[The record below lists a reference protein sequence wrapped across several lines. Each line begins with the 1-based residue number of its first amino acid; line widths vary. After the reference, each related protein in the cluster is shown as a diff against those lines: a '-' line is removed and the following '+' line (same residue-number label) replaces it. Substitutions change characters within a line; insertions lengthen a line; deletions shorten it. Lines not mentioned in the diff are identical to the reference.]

1 MKTLRLGAIAGLL
14 MGSAWALAQS
24 APTPS
29 PQAQSLEGAALYAQH
44 CAACHQTSGVG
55 TPGLAPA
62 IKGAH
67 WATLGQTPHYLASVV
82 LHGLSGPI
90 VVDGQRF
97 VGVMPGFASS
107 LSDPQLWAVMAHV
120 AQLQGRT
127 AAPQDAAALAQ
138 WRSAGGNPSSTRAL
152 REKTLR

>member
-1 MKTLRLGAIAGLL
+1 MRTPALGAMACLL
-14 MGSAWALAQS
+14 VGSVWAQAQS
-24 APTPS
+24 T
-29 PQAQSLEGAALYAQH
+29 QAQSLDGAALFAQH
-44 CAACHQTSGVG
+44 CAACHQASGAG

-67 WATLGQTPHYLASVV
+67 WAQLGQTPHYLSSVL

-97 VGVMPGFASS
+97 VGVMPSFASS
-107 LSDPQLWAVMAHV
+107 LSDPQLWAVMDHV

-127 AAPQDAAALAQ
+127 AAPHDPAALAQ
-138 WRSAGGNPSSTRAL
+138 LRSAGGNPSSTRAL
-152 REKTLR
+152 REKTLQ

>member
-1 MKTLRLGAIAGLL
+1 MKAVLLGAMAGWL
-14 MGSAWALAQS
+14 MGSGGALAQ
-24 APTPS
+24 
-29 PQAQSLEGAALYAQH
+29 PQSVQPQSLDGAALFAQH

-67 WATLGQTPHYLASVV
+67 WAQLGQTPHYLASV
-82 LHGLSGPI
+82 LLYGLSGPI

-97 VGVMPGFASS
+97 VGVMPGFARS
-107 LSDPQLWAVMAHV
+107 LSDPQLGALIDHV

-127 AAPQDAAALAQ
+127 AVPQDPAALAV

-152 REKTLR
+152 REKTVR